1 MATRKTTGRSTT
13 RASSGRATTSRA
25 STRGTSARSTTAR
38 AKTTTRRATGTSSR
52 TGTVKARSTASA
64 RQVKASTGGMTVQE
78 AGRKGG
84 MIGGRK
90 GGETVLRERG
100 PQFYSEIGKKGGAR
114 VRELIERAKM
124 LEAGEMPT
132 TTRRRRSTSR

>member
-1 MATRKTTGRSTT
+1 
-13 RASSGRATTSRA
+13 
-25 STRGTSARSTTAR
+25 
-38 AKTTTRRATGTSSR
+38 
-52 TGTVKARSTASA
+52 
-64 RQVKASTGGMTVQE
+64 MTVQE

-114 VRELIERAKM
+114 VRELIERAKL
-124 LEAGEMPT
+124 LEAEEAAT
-132 TTRRRRSTSR
+132 ATTRRRRTTSR

>member
-1 MATRKTTGRSTT
+1 
-13 RASSGRATTSRA
+13 
-25 STRGTSARSTTAR
+25 
-38 AKTTTRRATGTSSR
+38 
-52 TGTVKARSTASA
+52 
-64 RQVKASTGGMTVQE
+64 MTVRE

-114 VRELIERAKM
+114 VRELIARAKE
-124 LEAGEMPT
+124 LEAGETP
-132 TTRRRRSTSR
+132 TRRRRTTSR